1 MGWVN
6 QEHKDRRA
14 YTSFNSGLSFESKL
28 KFTKADEKPYAQCYG
43 MFGAK
48 NDCLAEKG
56 FQEIEM
62 HGVKIFNTH
71 LDAGGTGADASV
83 REVQLNEM
91 SKALP
96 KEGRVLVMGDFN
108 LKRDR
113 VEDETLYRNFIA
125 QAGLSEIAR
134 SDDGIDVIL
143 GRGISATK
151 IGTIGND
158 LLSDHKGLVA
168 ELQLQ

>member
-1 MGWVN
+1 
-6 QEHKDRRA
+6 
-14 YTSFNSGLSFESKL
+14 
-28 KFTKADEKPYAQCYG
+28 
-43 MFGAK
+43 
-48 NDCLAEKG
+48 
-56 FQEIEM
+56 
-62 HGVKIFNTH
+62 
-71 LDAGGTGADASV
+71 
-83 REVQLNEM
+83 M